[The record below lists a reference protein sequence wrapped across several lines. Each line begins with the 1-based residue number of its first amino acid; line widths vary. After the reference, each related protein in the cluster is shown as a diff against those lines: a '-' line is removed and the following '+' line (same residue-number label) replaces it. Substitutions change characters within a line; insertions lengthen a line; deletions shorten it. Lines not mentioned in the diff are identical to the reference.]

1 MKSQNMMVLTLE
13 FTNVSFSR
21 LRRKTHR
28 DLHDQSLAGSHLSL
42 DAPAP
47 GKVAKTTKHP
57 SETRKPCRLSS
68 STPIVL
74 RGQRKL
80 ESQP

>member
-28 DLHDQSLAGSHLSL
+28 DLHVQSLAKSHHSL
-42 DAPAP
+42 DAPAA

-57 SETRKPCRLSS
+57 
-68 STPIVL
+68 
-74 RGQRKL
+74 QRHA
-80 ESQP
+80 SRAA

>member
-1 MKSQNMMVLTLE
+1 MMVFTLE

-28 DLHDQSLAGSHLSL
+28 DPHFQTLAKGHLPL

-47 GKVAKTTKHP
+47 GKVAKTTKHA
-57 SETRKPCRLSS
+57 SETRKPCR
-68 STPIVL
+68 
-74 RGQRKL
+74 
-80 ESQP
+80 